1 MKISEIRQ
9 QYPQY
14 DDLSDMQLADAL
26 HEKFYADLP
35 KDRVYD
41 QLGLNAGKEGFLP
54 ALESSFENL
63 KGDIAGL
70 AGRSGLVDVEKAAKY
85 QKEREEESKKLFQPT
100 QKGWLEAP
108 LTKLGELAGGSLPY
122 MVAPAVAGALAPEGL
137 AALGAT
143 GALSATQF
151 TGSNLSRQV
160 QEGKSLA
167 QTNLGAAAAAAVPQA
182 ALDVFSLHMI
192 PGIKGIFG
200 KMGESITDAEAK
212 QIAQQGLGK
221 TIGDYVGQTG
231 KAMGAEG
238 LTEAGQQVFERLQA
252 GLSITDP
259 EARQEYL
266 DNFIGGAAL
275 GGVLAPAGRFIERG
289 QIKNQA
295 AQADQAQLRQD
306 QIEALKAQKDAE
318 LSQAQNAND
327 PAYWAKFAED
337 YETQEQAFKD
347 LQKQVKKPNLKTALP
362 AEIAAYEENKAKLAE
377 MRKDLADKSKEY
389 LRIRPLYN
397 QLQTQK
403 KQAEEGR
410 LQNIETQAAGI
421 DQEAEQYPY
430 HQAPQGTLPGMAE
443 PGIMP
448 EAQKQLNGLKA
459 EQLYKQQQD
468 LQAQRDAH
476 QMRESEI
483 LGAGNLDEFKALR
496 EKGRML
502 DAEHEHVTEQLKQL
516 GGFTPEAEEKERPT
530 HEALQ
535 SKLNKKLSD
544 LQKLSGEGY
553 DPVKADK
560 ILKEINALETQLK
573 EPAPVQQQ
581 MGFDFGE
588 RDKTPYS
595 EPRNQTALRQQRE
608 YLPGQ
613 EINEQEQEVL
623 DKAEQERVEG
633 ERLALIAPEVAALKR
648 MGGYDKNNVWH
659 AFGTAIT
666 NPNQTAVMSRTAQ
679 SLTGQE
685 PKPNLEG
692 YQGENKT
699 VPTTQDQALLKGY
712 GEQGQ
717 LFPTAPEERAGTP
730 QRVVGASFRL
740 FSERGEVPQDP
751 EEREAY
757 FDWLKQDLMT
767 RTASAL
773 AQRGLTNEAHTVLRK
788 AENTLDRLIET
799 DTRDPE
805 FLKTLDE
812 QLKRIEQ
819 GGVSE
824 RSAEVSGV
832 QARINGLRD
841 QIKKL
846 GQFEP
851 TDTAKV
857 KRFQSLNNQLNN
869 AEKQLEQAG
878 GRAVEGRARPG
889 VGGPTEKLKTFE
901 PNVEKRVARETD
913 RRVLT
918 AKPND
923 LALQEDLEKQM
934 TRINE
939 ALGEGPLKKKDTQG
953 VLFPEEQ
960 EKLGIAKE
968 TPSQFRRYMESATV
982 RKLRDALD
990 KDKQELD
997 GLVSLNELKT
1007 RAEQANKE
1015 FEELNKRVQVAKD
1028 ATAVIK
1034 NEKDVGKLE
1043 RDINEIRQI
1052 AVKRVV
1058 DRMHLQGKLDS
1069 LKEEQRKWEKVLST
1083 LPSRQ
1088 DINTGRTFVNQL
1100 NAVEEE
1106 YQRAVNEMAEL
1117 QGALSVLDA
1126 HLKVANA
1133 KNTLDKYALNP
1144 ISTGEL
1150 ATKKQALD
1158 AANTNLAEAQKKVS
1172 ALIQKNKADEAAE
1185 RRRQEAIRRAE
1196 AERQNIEV
1204 SKEKQ
1209 RRLERAAGNIIER
1222 VPTIDA
1228 EEQAIRGNEQKILG
1242 GYVGKVT
1249 AIEKRI
1255 KLAQDRAKEARMG
1268 DLKKYAEA
1276 LENLTES
1283 YKRAKTADAREGI
1296 LPRLEAAEKKYNDEA
1311 DKLATEPITWI
1322 GMAKDFKDLSRALN
1336 QQYRLEERIA
1346 SGEVSTTYERAPK
1359 SAIRKSSVSAATS
1372 KNTIADLENKLAS
1385 AKTDAQRESLK
1396 RRIEVAQSNLRAA
1409 NELKKA
1415 KEEAKANQ
1423 IKAAEERLTAPNT
1436 SVEPMEEMQR
1446 AKLSKPEKTVY
1457 GKAGAKSREE
1467 LREKITQEVKAKEIV
1482 ENNNRYKAIKEK
1494 PANQRNA
1501 FEEHFIKAYDKKYGG
1516 KSSGL
1521 ADKILAEDKKNI
1533 EFSRG
1538 TPKQG
1543 LTKTELQKELD
1554 KALGEKGFTSQ
1565 ERFATTD
1572 KYGNPTPSKLGIYES
1587 VEDFLKTN
1595 PDYEGLIPRDAKGF
1609 AEDQNAYLFANN
1621 IEKGQALGVLLHEV
1635 GTHIGFR
1642 NFFNTKQYD
1651 TLVNAVKNWAKL
1663 NDDSIEAKVGRA
1675 AMERV
1680 KESNTPAEHVND
1692 ELLAYAVEEAVKAGV
1707 KPEGGGKLKN
1717 WLNTVLK
1724 AFRSALAK
1732 LGFAPEKLS
1741 AGDLV
1746 NFAYGC
1752 ANLELRGTWHGSDA
1766 TFTAFDKT
1774 KAGTGEGTYD
1784 RRFDESNLGKGPY
1797 VTPDKEYA
1805 EYYQQA
1811 VPFGKAANESGYGR
1825 YTYQDYAES
1834 LAKDGGAPP
1843 EMKSAPQ
1850 LQRMF
1855 ESNLLHSYLNSLPG
1869 GGNLNP
1875 TENKAA
1881 SSYIE
1886 RLKKRAVEIKKEA
1899 EETLTSRQKRK
1910 VKADSIKNA
1919 QDDLSYAERFEK
1931 AANTLD
1937 VSKIKGLKKRPVTGN
1952 LYRTLDDIPRENI
1965 YSVNSNFVYGERPAL
1980 DALLQKY
1987 GDAYAKRHVEKDG
2000 TYPANGLFYDM
2011 RKNLGIEKTTQL
2023 LKDAGIEAIEQ
2034 KNDRRY
2040 IERAYIDKNPEIVGV
2055 NLEPVGVN
2063 KGLLFSIKP
2072 KYNTNEFASIG
2083 NIADKFIAKEKT
2095 LYDKVKANSTGLA
2108 FETQLVDRFAGFE
2121 RIAKT
2126 MDKLKG
2132 SQMMY
2137 YLRMYDQRMNFVSQS
2152 AANGALGIEEKTR
2165 ADGRKE
2171 YLIQSKT
2178 GPSLKSTVDILKDA
2192 MPLVGNGEAVNRLFT
2207 LYMSAIRAKD
2217 KGFSALHFGNN
2228 ITEAELNQ
2236 AKNKIDANEEL
2247 KDVFNRARD
2256 EYNNYNRN
2264 QLAFVAQTGAL
2275 SKDLVARLLKENDY
2289 IPWYRQRNGVAELII
2304 GNENPIRVG
2313 SIAEQPYLQE
2323 LVGGDAPILDFLTS
2337 SVQNTNMLADMGL
2350 RNLATKNA
2358 VFELVDM
2365 DLAHIGKGRIAS
2377 PEAVRFKVDGEDRY
2391 AVINTDKVGVP
2402 ADILVKGMEGIP
2414 TQMPFVFRVL
2424 GMPAKLIRK
2433 TVTASPLYAAKQL
2446 FRDSLTAPIMAGANF
2461 TPVLGSLKEIN
2472 SATKATLEQRGITG
2486 GQIFTGT
2493 SEDLSRVL
2501 RDIVNDKPGWMNSLA
2516 KWEALSMEADATTRR
2531 AQYNSYIQQGLSE
2544 MEATLMS
2551 LESMNFNKRG
2561 ASPSIHIIG
2570 QLIPFFNAQ
2579 IQSLNVI
2586 YKALTGKLPFNE
2598 KLKIQEKLLVR
2609 GAMLAGVSLAYAAMM
2624 QDDKAY
2630 KNATP
2635 DQKYNNWFI
2644 RVPGVDEPVRLPIPF
2659 EIGYLFKAL
2668 PEALYNSIVNKHGAE
2683 EAAAAF
2689 GGIIKNLIPGGT
2701 SYGIPQALRPAIEA
2715 GLGKSFYTGNDI
2727 LSKREQNLLPEAQFR
2742 ENTTEISKAFG
2753 KAAGVSPIKIDE
2765 LVKGYTGTMGLAFL
2779 QAVSMGIPKGT
2790 SPEKAY
2796 TRLSDMP
2803 VVGGAFQPN
2812 DAGGI
2817 ISNVYD
2823 RMDEIKKVKTT
2834 VDSYINQ
2841 GKKAE
2846 AVDLL
2851 NRTGNDY
2858 AASEVA
2864 DYYTT
2869 TMRDL
2874 TAFENAVRASNWS
2887 PEQKRQKLD
2896 QIRDA
2901 KIKFATTVREATD
2914 KSVPRVSHP

>member
-35 KDRVYD
+35 KDKVYD

-212 QIAQQGLGK
+212 RIAQQGLGK

-337 YETQEQAFKD
+337 YEAQEQAFKD

-421 DQEAEQYPY
+421 DQEAQQYPY

-659 AFGTAIT
+659 AFGTAVT
-666 NPNQTAVMSRTAQ
+666 TPNQTAVMSRTAQ

-692 YQGENKT
+692 YQGEGKT

-712 GEQGQ
+712 GDQGQ
-717 LFPTAPEERAGTP
+717 LFPTAPEDRAGTP
-730 QRVVGASFRL
+730 QRAVGASFRL

-773 AQRGLTNEAHTVLRK
+773 AQHGLTNEAHTVLRK

-832 QARINGLRD
+832 QSRINGLRD

-851 TDTAKV
+851 TDTEKV
-857 KRFQSLNNQLNN
+857 KRFQSLNNQLNS
-869 AEKQLEQAG
+869 AEKQLEQVG

-934 TRINE
+934 ARINE

-960 EKLGIAKE
+960 EKLGVAKE

-982 RKLRDALD
+982 RKLRDALN

-997 GLVSLNELKT
+997 GLASLNELKT

-1015 FEELNKRVQVAKD
+1015 FEELNKRVQAVKD

-1069 LKEEQRKWEKVLST
+1069 LKEEQRKWEKVLNT

-1126 HLKVANA
+1126 YLKVANA

-1158 AANTNLAEAQKKVS
+1158 AANTNLAEVQKQVS

-1196 AERQNIEV
+1196 AERQNIDV

-1209 RRLERAAGNIIER
+1209 RRLEAAYREDYPTEEYALISEAQRAARNITER
-1222 VPTIDA
+1222 VPTTDA
-1228 EEQAIRGNEQKILG
+1228 EEQAIRGNPQKVLG
-1242 GYVGKVT
+1242 GYIGKVT

-1283 YKRAKTADAREGI
+1283 YKRAKTADARESI

-1322 GMAKDFKDLSRALN
+1322 GMAKDFKDLSMALN

-1359 SAIRKSSVSAATS
+1359 SAIRKGSVSAATS

-1423 IKAAEERLTAPNT
+1423 IKAAEERLAAPNT
-1436 SVEPMEEMQR
+1436 SVEPMEKMQR

-1457 GKAGAKSREE
+1457 GKAGAESREE
-1467 LREKITQEVKAKEIV
+1467 LREKITREVKAKEIT
-1482 ENNNRYKAIKEK
+1482 ENEKYRVALQAKKDSGQALNPFEEVALKRLSPLKNKNGGKLRGTSGPNDTPLSEQNIARLGEGDLGGVLTQIAHSSDNPVARRVAAKIQSIVNTNGVSSRLVDTMTKEEPDAPGMISKDGKRISINENTGLSEESVIHECVHAATMFELDK
-1494 PANQRNA
+1494 PEDQLTANQVKAKDMLNKMMA
-1501 FEEHFIKAYDKKYGG
+1501 QIKADSEFTNSVIKDGDIHEFVAEGNASRAVQDYMRTHEYDGRSMWQKFKEAVMRLLGMDVPAQG
-1516 KSSGL
+1516 SMLDQFLDASEQFMRVKDTQTIDKSGPLFRKTARYNDAEYAAIGAL
-1521 ADKILAEDKKNI
+1521 ADKFVAKN
-1533 EFSRG
+1533 
-1538 TPKQG
+1538 
-1543 LTKTELQKELD
+1543 KT
-1554 KALGEKGFTSQ
+1554 F
-1565 ERFATTD
+1565 
-1572 KYGNPTPSKLGIYES
+1572 YES
-1587 VEDFLKTN
+1587 
-1595 PDYEGLIPRDAKGF
+1595 
-1609 AEDQNAYLFANN
+1609 
-1621 IEKGQALGVLLHEV
+1621 
-1635 GTHIGFR
+1635 
-1642 NFFNTKQYD
+1642 
-1651 TLVNAVKNWAKL
+1651 
-1663 NDDSIEAKVGRA
+1663 
-1675 AMERV
+1675 
-1680 KESNTPAEHVND
+1680 
-1692 ELLAYAVEEAVKAGV
+1692 
-1707 KPEGGGKLKN
+1707 
-1717 WLNTVLK
+1717 
-1724 AFRSALAK
+1724 
-1732 LGFAPEKLS
+1732 
-1741 AGDLV
+1741 
-1746 NFAYGC
+1746 
-1752 ANLELRGTWHGSDA
+1752 
-1766 TFTAFDKT
+1766 
-1774 KAGTGEGTYD
+1774 
-1784 RRFDESNLGKGPY
+1784 
-1797 VTPDKEYA
+1797 
-1805 EYYQQA
+1805 
-1811 VPFGKAANESGYGR
+1811 
-1825 YTYQDYAES
+1825 
-1834 LAKDGGAPP
+1834 
-1843 EMKSAPQ
+1843 
-1850 LQRMF
+1850 
-1855 ESNLLHSYLNSLPG
+1855 
-1869 GGNLNP
+1869 
-1875 TENKAA
+1875 
-1881 SSYIE
+1881 
-1886 RLKKRAVEIKKEA
+1886 
-1899 EETLTSRQKRK
+1899 
-1910 VKADSIKNA
+1910 
-1919 QDDLSYAERFEK
+1919 
-1931 AANTLD
+1931 
-1937 VSKIKGLKKRPVTGN
+1937 
-1952 LYRTLDDIPRENI
+1952 
-1965 YSVNSNFVYGERPAL
+1965 
-1980 DALLQKY
+1980 
-1987 GDAYAKRHVEKDG
+1987 
-2000 TYPANGLFYDM
+2000 
-2011 RKNLGIEKTTQL
+2011 
-2023 LKDAGIEAIEQ
+2023 
-2034 KNDRRY
+2034 
-2040 IERAYIDKNPEIVGV
+2040 
-2055 NLEPVGVN
+2055 
-2063 KGLLFSIKP
+2063 
-2072 KYNTNEFASIG
+2072 
-2083 NIADKFIAKEKT
+2083 
-2095 LYDKVKANSTGLA
+2095 VKANSSGLA

-2152 AANGALGIEEKTR
+2152 VANGALRIEEKTR

-2178 GPSLKSTVDILKDA
+2178 GPSLKSTVDILKEA
-2192 MPLVGNGEAVNRLFT
+2192 TPLVGNGEAVNRLFT

-2377 PEAVRFKVDGEDRY
+2377 PEAVKFKVDGEDRY
-2391 AVINTDKVGVP
+2391 AVIDTDKVGVP

-2561 ASPSIHIIG
+2561 ASPSIHIMG

-2864 DYYTT
+2864 NYYTT

-2914 KSVPRVSHP
+2914 KSVPRVSHS